1 MPFISLR
8 IPCYSLLFFLG
19 SARRMKNS
27 HWISN
32 LVNRK
37 KNLFH
42 TYCDEFDEFDV
53 LNQFRDWLGHADFAC
68 WSKQKFDSC
77 WKKLNS
83 YALMPSRICT
93 VVNKRLEDWNL
104 RIQRLQRCASLI
116 CVWNAVD
123 WGLFFLCTMLIQ
135 HTASQY
141 TVPQCVNMSR
151 ND

>member
-8 IPCYSLLFFLG
+8 IPCYSLLFLLG

>member
-1 MPFISLR
+1 MPFISLKN
-8 IPCYSLLFFLG
+8 SLLVCCFYWGPQDVSRIAIESVIWL
-19 SARRMKNS
+19 
-27 HWISN
+27 IE
-32 LVNRK
+32 

-42 TYCDEFDEFDV
+42 TYCDEFHI
-53 LNQFRDWLGHADFAC
+53 LNQFRNWLGHADFAC

-104 RIQRLQRCASLI
+104 RIQRLQRCTSLI

-141 TVPQCVNMSR
+141 TVTQCVNMSR

>member
-8 IPCYSLLFFLG
+8 IPCYSLLFLLG

-42 TYCDEFDEFDV
+42 MYCDEFDV